1 MEEEQCTFRP
11 SVGVN
16 KGRSASVEPRLRSNT
31 PCSSSSEQRVGRA
44 SAAAPDAF
52 AARAARLQENREQR
66 LERLRKEKRD
76 MEMQEATFQPFTG
89 RIERGVSTRGGG
101 SGGGV
106 SAAAAAADFEAP
118 VAPMEG
124 GMAVAQIKVAAPDV
138 RKEPVGFKVSEP
150 DIFSCFPFFLTVLLL
165 FAGNVVVRMWL
176 W

>member
-11 SVGVN
+11 SVGFG

-31 PCSSSSEQRVGRA
+31 PRSSSSEHRVGRG

-52 AARAARLQENREQR
+52 AARAARLQEDREQR

-76 MEMQEATFQPFTG
+76 TEMQEATFQPFTG

-106 SAAAAAADFEAP
+106 RAAAAAAGFEAP

-124 GMAVAQIKVAAPDV
+124 GMTVAQMKVAAPDA

-150 DIFSCFPFFLTVLLL
+150 GILSCFPVLLTVLLL
-165 FAGNVVVRMWL
+165 FARDVVHMWL